1 MNEPLPGTASF
12 RVYFVT
18 HADGRL
24 TGLLM
29 QRWSFF
35 LDLPP
40 PAAYGEDEADVLT
53 QLEAE
58 MQERLV
64 RETDT
69 VERYAWKEEFHTR
82 TATLEVPTATVVKKR
97 AVVGDR
103 VLPLKL
109 TYAWCRAEDGAIRM
123 SLPRFDWW
131 LLLESLEG
139 ARRALDHAV
148 TGALLGSE
156 PARLYDFRHEGPE
169 YVREWDPSL
178 VRKPPNERVQ
188 ADHTPTLDAVT
199 DDLLRQEGSST
210 RRRKPVGDGA
220 IDWPT
225 VMGWQDERATR
236 QPPCILLVGP
246 PGVGKS
252 TEVRRLARAAL
263 ARRREDPDAPGLR
276 ATTADRLLAG
286 MMYLGMWQERV
297 YALVRELEAEG
308 DTLYVD
314 RLAPLLRRQSDGAAI
329 ADLLAPSAAA
339 GRLTLVA
346 ECTPAEL
353 QQARR
358 ESAAFVD
365 LFTQVHVEEPSRAAL
380 HRLLLAYASRGGREF
395 HPHAL
400 RRVAQLLGAYRR
412 DRAFPGKAFAFL
424 DAMVSDDAVPR
435 QVRPA
440 DVEKAFARQTGLPLE
455 LIGDEHV
462 ATVASVAERLREGVV
477 GQDAACDWVA
487 RAIVPFKA
495 GLNPPGRPLG
505 VLLFV
510 GPTGV
515 GKTELAKQTARY
527 LFGDS
532 RRLVRVDMSEYARP
546 GSAVRLL
553 STGRGVR
560 SLATEVRRN
569 PLSVVLLDEIE
580 KAHAS
585 VFDLLLGVLGEGR
598 LTDDSGNLVDFR
610 MSLIILTSNLG
621 VRSTAA
627 VGFEARAD
635 APEDFQRAARDHF
648 RPELLGR
655 VDRIVP
661 FSSLGETMV
670 RQIVDLELAKI
681 GAREGF
687 VRREITLRVSERA
700 KDLLAALGTDPAYGA
715 RPLRR
720 VLETRVVTPL
730 AVRLADAPNLRGR
743 VFRFGVDGEDA
754 DVVL

>member
-1 MNEPLPGTASF
+1 MNDTLRRTSSF

-69 VERYAWKEEFHTR
+69 LERYLWKEEFHTR

-131 LLLESLEG
+131 LMLESLEG

-148 TGALLGSE
+148 TGALLGSQ

-169 YVREWDPSL
+169 YVQEWEPSL
-178 VRKPPNERVQ
+178 VGKPPAPRPDT
-188 ADHTPTLDAVT
+188 AHTPTLDAVT
-199 DDLLRQEGSST
+199 DDLLRQEEGST
-210 RRRKPVGDGA
+210 RLRKPVGEGA
-220 IDWPT
+220 VDWSA
-225 VMGWQDERATR
+225 VLGWTSAGRA
-236 QPPCILLVGP
+236 PCILLVGP

-263 ARRREDPDAPGLR
+263 VRRRAERSALGLR
-276 ATTADRLLAG
+276 ATSADRLLAG

-297 YALVRELEAEG
+297 YALVRELESEG
-308 DTLYVD
+308 DMLYVD
-314 RLAPLLRRQSDGAAI
+314 RLMPLLRRQSDGAAI
-329 ADLLAPSAAA
+329 ADLLASSAAA
-339 GRLTLVA
+339 GNLSLIA

-353 QQARR
+353 QHARR
-358 ESAAFVD
+358 QGAAFVD

-380 HRLLLAYASRGGREF
+380 HRLLLAYGKRGDRAF

-400 RRVAQLLGAYRR
+400 RRLVQLLGVYRR
-412 DRAFPGKAFAFL
+412 DRAFPGKAIAFL
-424 DAMVSDDAVPR
+424 DAMASDDAVPR
-435 QVRPA
+435 DVRPA
-440 DVEKAFARQTGLPLE
+440 DVEKAFARQTGLPIE
-455 LIGDEHV
+455 LIGDQHV
-462 ATVASVAERLREGVV
+462 THVASVSARLREGVV
-477 GQDAACDWVA
+477 GQDAACEWVA

-495 GLNPPGRPLG
+495 GLNPPGRPLA

-532 RRLVRVDMSEYARP
+532 KRLVRIDMSEYGRP
-546 GSAVRLL
+546 GSATRLL

-598 LTDDSGNLVDFR
+598 LTDASGRLVDFR
-610 MSLIILTSNLG
+610 MSLIIMTSNLG
-621 VRSTAA
+621 VRSNAA
-627 VGFEARAD
+627 VGFDARTD
-635 APEDFQRAARDHF
+635 APEDFRRAARDHF

-661 FSSLGETMV
+661 FASLGETMV

-681 GAREGF
+681 AAREGF
-687 VRREITLRVSERA
+687 VRRQISVRVSDRA
-700 KDLLAALGTDPAYGA
+700 KSRLAMLGTDPAYGA

-720 VLETRVVTPL
+720 VLESLVVTPL
-730 AVRLADAPNLRGR
+730 AVRLADAPSLRGHT
-743 VFRFGVDGEDA
+743 FRFGVEGEDTELF
-754 DVVL
+754 V